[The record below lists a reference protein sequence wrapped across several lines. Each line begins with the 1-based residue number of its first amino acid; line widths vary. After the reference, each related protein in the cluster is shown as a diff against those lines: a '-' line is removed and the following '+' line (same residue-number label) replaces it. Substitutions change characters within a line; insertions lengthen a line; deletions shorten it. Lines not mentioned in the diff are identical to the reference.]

1 MSTATLALEPA
12 DLKSLV
18 DEIWSSLLAPP
29 PVDADLSAYVGEAM
43 AGYVKIS
50 GGWDGHVV
58 VETSRDGAVA
68 IASTLFDAPEHDLG
82 PADLDDA
89 VGELANIVGGSV
101 KSCVEGH
108 STLSLPW
115 VVTSEETVRP
125 SGCTLTVMQVW
136 LDSHPLIV
144 RVESVPGDSM
154 ALDDRRS
161 A

>member
-29 PVDADLSAYVGEAM
+29 PVDADLLAYAGAGM

-68 IASTLFDAPEHDLG
+68 IASTLFDAPADDLG
-82 PADLDDA
+82 ADDLNDA

-101 KSCVEGH
+101 KSCVDGH

-115 VVTSEETVRP
+115 VVASEETAP
-125 SGCTLTVMQVW
+125 APTGTLTVIQLW

-144 RVESVPGDSM
+144 RVESETDLE
-154 ALDDRRS
+154 ARLS